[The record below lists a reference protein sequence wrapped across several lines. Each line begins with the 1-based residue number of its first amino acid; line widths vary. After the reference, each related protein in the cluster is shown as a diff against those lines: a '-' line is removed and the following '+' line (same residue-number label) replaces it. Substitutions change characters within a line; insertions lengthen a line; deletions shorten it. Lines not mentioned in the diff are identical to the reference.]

1 MSQEII
7 LNADTR
13 ERTGTNKARVIRNV
27 DGMVPAIIYGNEKDS
42 LNIKLRLNE
51 LTKASQNELF
61 YTQVL
66 VIKTE
71 NGDEKVV
78 LKELQRDPAKGKFL
92 HADFLRVSSKTK
104 LKVMIPFIFLN
115 EDECEGVKLEGGVI
129 TKAIREIEI
138 LCSAANIPESI
149 EVDVTSLMIG
159 DAIRLTDLN
168 LPDGSEIPGLTEET
182 DQLVVS
188 VNAPRA
194 EVEEEP
200 EIEEGDALEADGDSA
215 SDDSADE
222 GSSEEQ
228 ENSEET
234 SE

>member
-1 MSQEII
+1 MKKVDQ
-7 LNADTR
+7 T
-13 ERTGTNKARVIRNV
+13 KRV
-27 DGMVPAIIYGNEKDS
+27 Y
-42 LNIKLRLNE
+42 L
-51 LTKASQNELF
+51 
-61 YTQVL
+61 
-66 VIKTE
+66 
-71 NGDEKVV
+71 
-78 LKELQRDPAKGKFL
+78 AK
-92 HADFLRVSSKTK
+92 
-104 LKVMIPFIFLN
+104 
-115 EDECEGVKLEGGVI
+115 
-129 TKAIREIEI
+129 
-138 LCSAANIPESI
+138 
-149 EVDVTSLMIG
+149 
-159 DAIRLTDLN
+159 LTDDRMDSMQYMGQISDRFGVYKDLAN
-168 LPDGSEIPGLTEET
+168 STKNYQWYHMIDMHKRKVAVDLPLPDGSEIPGLTEET